1 MAAIAEDGMNGRA
14 DRRAIWRD
22 WSPAI
27 ALGVGFVGVIVS
39 ILAVGMAILG
49 AVDRLRTDIDGVRTD
64 LKAVIESVRTELKA
78 DIDDVRA
85 ELKADID
92 DLRNELR
99 AEIRGVRTELKAD
112 IESVRTELKAE
123 IRGARSGF
131 EADID
136 DVRAEIQDLG
146 TEQVETRERLAR
158 VEAQLDTR
166 PGEQRPAGS
175 GDAGE

>member
-1 MAAIAEDGMNGRA
+1 MAAITEDGMNGRA

-49 AVDRLRTDIDGVRTD
+49 AVDRLRTDIDG
-64 LKAVIESVRTELKA
+64 VRTELKA